1 MGVGVFWP
9 GTSSSA
15 KLGLDLQGGTQVIL
29 TPRIVSGAPVI
40 TADQLNQ
47 TVAIMRQRV
56 NGFGVAEAEVAV
68 QGSGN
73 EAAIVVS
80 VPGVNQQGIAEL
92 LKQTAL
98 LEFRPVL
105 QARTSSAPVEDTSAT
120 APAPVIIPTSAGSEA
135 ELAAAFAGAACF
147 SAEALQGGAVLDPN
161 SYVVTCSTDGAETK
175 NRRLRSDWC
184 RTY

>member
-1 MGVGVFWP
+1 VSVKSSTRPWRALIAILVITLAMGVGVFWP

-68 QGSGN
+68 
-73 EAAIVVS
+73 
-80 VPGVNQQGIAEL
+80 
-92 LKQTAL
+92 
-98 LEFRPVL
+98 
-105 QARTSSAPVEDTSAT
+105 
-120 APAPVIIPTSAGSEA
+120 
-135 ELAAAFAGAACF
+135 
-147 SAEALQGGAVLDPN
+147 
-161 SYVVTCSTDGAETK
+161 
-175 NRRLRSDWC
+175 
-184 RTY
+184 